1 MDESSSIATQYN
13 GVYATPT
20 NQAEDANPDL
30 FTQVLRYDNPVAAI
44 GTTTPQY
51 NGNIAQIQWQ
61 VAGREAQAYTYTYD
75 KLDRL
80 TNAEY
85 TDIHEGSW
93 WSNAYDKNNRYQES
107 LSYDDR
113 GNIMTLNRRGQTQ
126 KGFVATNTALMGGNH
141 GTIDNLTYTYNDKN
155 QVTKIMDAATLTEG
169 FKSKNNANTGQYSY
183 DANGNMTADINKEI
197 TNIEYNY
204 LNLPVVISFTN
215 SRKIEFT
222 YDATGKKWRKVVTN
236 GSSISIRDYIDGAE
250 YESVNNAPS
259 EPKIIH
265 HTEGYIE
272 YDATQLNTTWKGW
285 VYHYTLKDHLGNT
298 RVTFSDA
305 NDDGY
310 VNTSTDVKQVNNY
323 YPFGLNMEGN
333 WNGAMGAFKYQ
344 YNGKELNEDFGLNWN
359 DYGARFYDAAVGRFA
374 KIDNFSEK
382 YSNLSNYTYAANS
395 PVQYIDVNGDSL
407 YLMFYITGHSH
418 GGDDMFRAAAETRK
432 LDIENSGS
440 FDSKRDKVIVES
452 FSDVSQIKGKVES
465 AVAANKGN
473 YGTTVEVGVWSHCG
487 LNGPVGGQPASSN
500 PLSCNNGVCSSQMAL
515 EGWGKIDFNWSQNSR
530 ANFFGCNS
538 GNSKSGESFT
548 TGLSRLNNFKDVNVA
563 GQPTYAYPSKYVNS
577 RSLTMSQAMN
587 SYLPV
592 VSSVHIN
599 GEVGPGATA
608 INIHRTY
615 MVAGEREKSLNSF
628 FGGTKANPMT
638 VSKNG
643 VIITTQQYQPGQTK

>member
-1 MDESSSIATQYN
+1 MLTSAKS
-13 GVYATPT
+13 
-20 NQAEDANPDL
+20 
-30 FTQVLRYDNPVAAI
+30 
-44 GTTTPQY
+44 
-51 NGNIAQIQWQ
+51 GNIAQIQWQ

-75 KLDRL
+75 KLDRM

-155 QVTKIMDAATLTEG
+155 QVTKIIDAATLTEG

-183 DANGNMTADINKEI
+183 DANGNMTSDINKEI

-236 GSSISIRDYIDGAE
+236 GSSVTVRDYIDGAE
-250 YESVNNAPS
+250 YESVNNAAS

-333 WNGAMGAFKYQ
+333 WNGAMGAFKYG
-344 YNGKELNEDFGLNWN
+344 YNGKELNDELGLDWN
-359 DYGARFYDAAVGRFA
+359 DYGARNYDPAIGRFMTVDLLSEHDYETNPYHYVTNNPIIFTDPFGLSKNWFQRAWHWIKTGGKENMDSEGRIYLKPKKSGSSSKSSSSSSSSSSSNSNVFINVHVGRTIYTGPDS
-374 KIDNFSEK
+374 KNDNPNLNGSKFSGLYWSQGGHVGIE
-382 YSNLSNYTYAANS
+382 YNSNVYHYYYANGFDPSHPFKNYPGKLYKTLTNDYLYGGDGDHSYA
-395 PVQYIDVNGDSL
+395 DGDS
-407 YLMFYITGHSH
+407 
-418 GGDDMFRAAAETRK
+418 DDDGISDAYGSDMYFSIPVTSSQYRK
-432 LDIENSGS
+432 LGQVLTYWYRNQNKLPKYGPEIGWRRRCTSMANTILRQADITSWWS
-440 FDSKRDKVIVES
+440 RFHTASPHS
-452 FSDVSQIKGKVES
+452 YF
-465 AVAANKGN
+465 N
-473 YGTTVEVGVWSHCG
+473 Y
-487 LNGPVGGQPASSN
+487 LN
-500 PLSCNNGVCSSQMAL
+500 
-515 EGWGKIDFNWSQNSR
+515 R
-530 ANFFGCNS
+530 
-538 GNSKSGESFT
+538 
-548 TGLSRLNNFKDVNVA
+548 
-563 GQPTYAYPSKYVNS
+563 KYN
-577 RSLTMSQAMN
+577 
-587 SYLPV
+587 
-592 VSSVHIN
+592 
-599 GEVGPGATA
+599 A
-608 INIHRTY
+608 IP
-615 MVAGEREKSLNSF
+615 K
-628 FGGTKANPMT
+628 P
-638 VSKNG
+638 
-643 VIITTQQYQPGQTK
+643 